1 MRSTQPLFA
10 AVAVLALCGAA
21 GCSRSKPGKAT
32 AQATPQTP
40 ASSVLE
46 GTVLE
51 TLAAPPYSYLRLK
64 TPSGEVW
71 AAVPANDLKVGA
83 SVAVTVQIR
92 MEKFESP
99 SLKRTFS
106 PLVMGTLGGTPAPGA
121 ALPAGAHPMTA
132 PAMAVPGTPAPP
144 DEKVAKAAGADAH
157 TVAELFARSKALANA
172 TVTVKGKVV
181 KYNEGIMGKNWIH
194 LRDGSGAAASRDNDL
209 TVTTKDASK
218 LGDVVTVKGVVHVDK
233 DFGMGYTYPVIIE
246 DGKIVK

>member
-1 MRSTQPLFA
+1 
-10 AVAVLALCGAA
+10 
-21 GCSRSKPGKAT
+21 
-32 AQATPQTP
+32 
-40 ASSVLE
+40 
-46 GTVLE
+46 
-51 TLAAPPYSYLRLK
+51 
-64 TPSGEVW
+64 
-71 AAVPANDLKVGA
+71 
-83 SVAVTVQIR
+83 
-92 MEKFESP
+92 
-99 SLKRTFS
+99 
-106 PLVMGTLGGTPAPGA
+106 
-121 ALPAGAHPMTA
+121 
-132 PAMAVPGTPAPP
+132 
-144 DEKVAKAAGADAH
+144 VAKAAGADAH